1 MAVAAY
7 RDRITGTYPISLDTI
22 RANAGVLFGEDA
34 PRSVLD
40 AANVDPVEA
49 SDRPSFDPTTEI
61 LSEGPPSLAGS
72 SWHQSWVVT
81 PIAPADPGP
90 VVVFP
95 GDLWRRTTDA
105 EAEAI
110 DAAMKAQPLRIR
122 RLFDAAQTYQSDDP
136 LWPLLMGAAV
146 QLFGEARAREL
157 LAAS

>member
-49 SDRPSFDPTTEI
+49 LDRPSFNPATET
-61 LSEGPPSLAGS
+61 LSEGPPSLDGA
-72 SWHQSWVVT
+72 SWRQSWVVT
-81 PIAPADPGP
+81 PIAPVEPGP
-90 VVVFP
+90 IVVFP
-95 GDLWRRTTDA
+95 ADLWRRTTDA

-110 DAAMKAQPLRIR
+110 DAAMNGQSLRNR
-122 RLFDAAQTYQSDDP
+122 RLFETAQTYQSDDP